1 MRVFVTGAS
10 GWIGSAVVPELIS
23 HGHQVTALARSD
35 AAAEALREAGAE
47 VVRGS
52 LDDLDTLRG
61 AAADSEGVIH
71 LAFKH
76 DAAFSGDFKS
86 AIAADRDVVTAIGA
100 ALAGTDRPFITTGG
114 TPAVPGRVATERDGR
129 PTATDAVDDNSPA
142 ARAGTDEMVLALSSR
157 GVRSAVLRLPRAVH
171 GENDPGF
178 TASLI
183 ATARDKG
190 VSGYVGDGSQR
201 WPVTHRLDTARAFRL
216 ALEKAP
222 AGSLLNAVGQEGVT
236 VRSIAES
243 IARHLGVP
251 LSSVAAENALEH
263 FGWLG
268 AVVSLDQPASSAITR
283 DLLGWRPTHP
293 TLLEDL
299 DQGHYFR

>member
-23 HGHQVTALARSD
+23 HDHQVAALARSD
-35 AAAEALREAGAE
+35 AAARALRKAGAE

-86 AIAADRDVVTAIGA
+86 AIAADRGVVTAIGA
-100 ALAGTDRPFITTGG
+100 ALAGTHRPFIATGG
-114 TPAVPGRVATERDGR
+114 TPAVPGRTATEHDGR
-129 PTATDAVDDNSPA
+129 PTATDVVDDNSPA

-157 GVRSAVLRLPRAVH
+157 GIRSAVLRLPRAVH

-178 TASLI
+178 ITSLI

-222 AGSLLNAVGQEGVT
+222 AGSLLNVVGQEGVT

-251 LSSVAAENALEH
+251 NLSVPAENALEH

-268 AVVSLDQPASSAITR
+268 ALVSLDQPASSAITR
-283 DLLGWRPTHP
+283 ELLGWQPTYP

>member
-23 HGHQVTALARSD
+23 HDHQVTALARSD
-35 AAAEALREAGAE
+35 AAARALREAGAE

-52 LDDLDTLRG
+52 LDDLDTLHD
-61 AAADSEGVIH
+61 AAAGSEGVIH

-86 AIAADRDVVTAIGA
+86 AITADRAVVTAIGG
-100 ALAGTDRPFITTGG
+100 ALAGTDRPFIATGG
-114 TPAVPGRVATERDGR
+114 TPAVPDRIATEHDGR
-129 PTATDAVDDNSPA
+129 PTTTDAIDANSPA
-142 ARAGTDEMVLALSSR
+142 ARAATDEMVLALSAR
-157 GVRSAVLRLPRAVH
+157 AIRSAVLRLPRAVY

-178 TASLI
+178 TTSLI
-183 ATARDKG
+183 ATARNKG
-190 VSGYVGDGSQR
+190 VSGYIGDGSQR
-201 WPVTHRLDTARAFRL
+201 WPVTHRLDTARAYRL

-222 AGSLLNAVGQEGVT
+222 AGSLLNIVGQEGVT
-236 VRSIAES
+236 IRSIAET
-243 IARHLGVP
+243 IARHQGVP

-268 AVVSLDQPASSAITR
+268 ALVSLDQPASSAITR
-283 DLLGWRPTHP
+283 DLLGWRPMHP

-299 DQGHYFR
+299 DRGHYFR

>member
-23 HGHQVTALARSD
+23 HNHQVTALARSD
-35 AAAEALREAGAE
+35 AGARALREAGAE

-52 LDDLDTLRG
+52 LDDLDTLHDAVAG
-61 AAADSEGVIH
+61 SEGVIH

-86 AIAADRDVVTAIGA
+86 AITADRDAVTAIGG
-100 ALAGTDRPFITTGG
+100 ALAGTDRPFIATGG
-114 TPAVPGRVATERDGR
+114 TPAVPDRTATEHDGR
-129 PTATDAVDDNSPA
+129 PTTTNPIDDNSPA
-142 ARAGTDEMVLALSSR
+142 ARAKTDEMVLALSTR
-157 GVRSAVLRLPRAVH
+157 RIRSAVLRLPRAVY

-178 TASLI
+178 TTSLI
-183 ATARDKG
+183 ATARNKG
-190 VSGYVGDGSQR
+190 VSAYIGDGSQR
-201 WPVTHRLDTARAFRL
+201 WPVTHRLDTARAYRL

-222 AGSLLNAVGQEGVT
+222 AGSLLNIVGQEGVT
-236 VRSIAES
+236 IRSIAET
-243 IARHLGVP
+243 IARHLDVP
-251 LSSVAAENALEH
+251 LSPIAAENAHEH

-268 AVVSLDQPASSAITR
+268 ALVSLDQPASSAITR
-283 DLLGWRPTHP
+283 DLLGWRPMHP